1 MGQYYMPLLIGKD
14 KKILRF
20 YSHHY
25 NNGLKLMEHSWVGNN
40 FVNAVLGY
48 IKDNPMRVAWV
59 GDYSDSVE
67 NATFGN
73 GFITGRRSFL
83 HYYRKAWSDKSKAP
97 LVDGAE
103 LFPLKTNHAAFFLV
117 NTTKSCYIDLQH
129 YVEQNSVFYGN
140 DTEPWCVNPLP
151 LLTCIG
157 NGQGGGDYFEKLGA
171 EDVGAWAFDEIYI
184 TEEMPT
190 GMSEETFAFQERW

>member
-20 YSHHY
+20 YSHYY

-40 FVNAVLGY
+40 FVNAVLSH
-48 IKDNPMRVAWV
+48 IEDNPMRVAWV
-59 GDYSDSVE
+59 GDYSDSVDI
-67 NATFGN
+67 ATLGN
-73 GFITGRRSFL
+73 GFISGRRSFL

-97 LVDGAE
+97 LVDGSE
-103 LFPLKTNHAAFFLV
+103 LFPLRTNHAAFFLV
-117 NTTKSCYIDLQH
+117 NITKNCYIDLQH

-157 NGQGGGDYFEKLGA
+157 NGQGGGDYYETLGS
-171 EDVGAWAFDEIYI
+171 ENIGTWAFDEIYI
-184 TEEMPT
+184 TEEQPAGMP
-190 GMSEETFAFQERW
+190 EATFAFQERW